1 MPLSNSALLDELLS
15 KKSYESSGLS
25 EAQLAKINLSIVY
38 QAVAQTEDKSFGI
51 GIFKDKAKNIE
62 DVRDKIVELVKA
74 NGAAANEVG

>member
-1 MPLSNSALLDELLS
+1 
-15 KKSYESSGLS
+15 
-25 EAQLAKINLSIVY
+25 LAKINLSIVY